1 MSLYYEPD
9 PANENDPP
17 LLPPILTPIPVVNG
31 IDVFAKAIAVA
42 GKSETGT
49 VLYSE
54 NPEYVEVAII
64 LSPEIPK
71 IKCNQML
78 YIMMVASG
86 DAIGA
91 LAPPE
96 VAVTYAFPGFIFLNR
111 GEAGL
116 VRVEIA
122 PSNDDQSIPD
132 WMVVGLK
139 LRLNNNIEI
148 NENEINADVT
158 SLADEGGGYVSRTR
172 AIESLSRHFL
182 AWISQWEDEGFK
194 PVTEV
199 WNKRREETKVVT
211 LKSGQEVSWVGLD
224 ENGLAIVKSNAQ
236 EVFLSPIDIIEQF
249 GDIDLT

>member
-17 LLPPILTPIPVVNG
+17 LLPPILTPIPVVKNV
-31 IDVFAKAIAVA
+31 DVFAKAIAVA

-64 LSPEIPK
+64 LSPEVPK

-116 VRVEIA
+116 VKIEVA
-122 PSNDDQSIPD
+122 PSSDDQSIPD

-148 NENEINADVT
+148 NEKEIQEDIT

-199 WNKRREETKVVT
+199 WNKRREETKVIT
-211 LKSGQEVSWVGLD
+211 LKNDQQVSWVGLD
-224 ENGLAIVKSNAQ
+224 ENGLAVVKLNTK
-236 EVFLSPIDIIEQF
+236 ELFLSPIDISEQF
-249 GDIDLT
+249 GDIDLK

>member
-116 VRVEIA
+116 VKVEIA

-182 AWISQWEDEGFK
+182 AWVSQWEDEGFK

-199 WNKRREETKVVT
+199 WNKRREQTKVVT

-236 EVFLSPIDIIEQF
+236 ELFLSPIDIIEQF

>member
-9 PANENDPP
+9 PANDNDPP
-17 LLPPILTPIPVVNG
+17 LLPPILTPIPVVKNV
-31 IDVFAKAIAVA
+31 DVFAKAIAVA

-64 LSPEIPK
+64 LSPEVPK

-116 VRVEIA
+116 VKIEVA

-148 NENEINADVT
+148 NENEIHADIT

-199 WNKRREETKVVT
+199 WNKRREETKVIT
-211 LKSGQEVSWVGLD
+211 LKNDKQVSWVGLD
-224 ENGLAIVKSNAQ
+224 ENGLAIVKLNAK
-236 EVFLSPIDIIEQF
+236 ELFLSPIDISEQF
-249 GDIDLT
+249 GDIDVK

>member
-116 VRVEIA
+116 VKVEIA

>member
-9 PANENDPP
+9 PANENDQP

-78 YIMMVASG
+78 NIMMVASG

-116 VRVEIA
+116 VKVEIA

-182 AWISQWEDEGFK
+182 AWVSQWEDEGFK

-236 EVFLSPIDIIEQF
+236 ELFLSPIDIIEQF

>member
-116 VRVEIA
+116 VKVEIA
-122 PSNDDQSIPD
+122 PTNDDQSIPD

-182 AWISQWEDEGFK
+182 AWVSQWEDEGFK

>member
-116 VRVEIA
+116 VKVEIA

-182 AWISQWEDEGFK
+182 AWVSQWEDEGFK

-236 EVFLSPIDIIEQF
+236 ELFLSPIDIIEQF

>member
-17 LLPPILTPIPVVNG
+17 LLPPILTPIPVVDG

-64 LSPEIPK
+64 LSPEVPK
-71 IKCNQML
+71 LKCNQML

-116 VRVEIA
+116 VKVEVA

-139 LRLNNNIEI
+139 LRLNNNVEI
-148 NENEINADVT
+148 NENEINADIT

-199 WNKRREETKVVT
+199 WNKRREETKIIT
-211 LKSGQEVSWVGLD
+211 LKNGQEVSWVGLD
-224 ENGLAIVKSNAQ
+224 ENGLAIVKSIAK
-236 EVFLSPIDIIEQF
+236 ELFLSPIDISEQF

>member
-116 VRVEIA
+116 VKVEVA

-182 AWISQWEDEGFK
+182 AWVSQWEDEGFK

>member
-1 MSLYYEPD
+1 
-9 PANENDPP
+9 
-17 LLPPILTPIPVVNG
+17 VVNG

-116 VRVEIA
+116 VKVEIA

-182 AWISQWEDEGFK
+182 AWVSQWEDEGFK

>member
-17 LLPPILTPIPVVNG
+17 LLPPILTPIPVVK
-31 IDVFAKAIAVA
+31 DVEVFAKAIAVA

-64 LSPEIPK
+64 LSPEVPK

-78 YIMMVASG
+78 YILMVAAG

-111 GEAGL
+111 GEAGF
-116 VRVEIA
+116 VKIEVA
-122 PSNDDQSIPD
+122 PSTDDKSIPD

-139 LRLNNNIEI
+139 LRLNNNIEAI
-148 NENEINADVT
+148 GFNFAQYIDEISDN
-158 SLADEGGGYVSRTR
+158 
-172 AIESLSRHFL
+172 
-182 AWISQWEDEGFK
+182 
-194 PVTEV
+194 
-199 WNKRREETKVVT
+199 
-211 LKSGQEVSWVGLD
+211 
-224 ENGLAIVKSNAQ
+224 
-236 EVFLSPIDIIEQF
+236 IDIAYNIKINNFRGKQSLQLF
-249 GDIDLT
+249 IVDIMLH

>member
-116 VRVEIA
+116 VKVEIA

-182 AWISQWEDEGFK
+182 AWVSQWEDEGFK

-236 EVFLSPIDIIEQF
+236 ELFLSPLDISEQF

>member
-17 LLPPILTPIPVVNG
+17 LLPPILTPIPVVKNV
-31 IDVFAKAIAVA
+31 DVFAKAIAVA

-64 LSPEIPK
+64 LSPEVPK

-116 VRVEIA
+116 VKIEVA

-148 NENEINADVT
+148 NENEIHADIT

-199 WNKRREETKVVT
+199 WNKRREETKVIT
-211 LKSGQEVSWVGLD
+211 LKNDQQVSWVGLD
-224 ENGLAIVKSNAQ
+224 ENGLAIVKSNAK
-236 EVFLSPIDIIEQF
+236 ELFLSPIDISEQF

>member
-116 VRVEIA
+116 VKVEVA

-139 LRLNNNIEI
+139 LRLNNNVEI
-148 NENEINADVT
+148 NENEINADIT

-199 WNKRREETKVVT
+199 WNKRREETKIIT
-211 LKSGQEVSWVGLD
+211 LKNDKQVSWVGLD
-224 ENGLAIVKSNAQ
+224 ENGLAIVKSNAK
-236 EVFLSPIDIIEQF
+236 ELFLSPIDISEQF

>member
-1 MSLYYEPD
+1 
-9 PANENDPP
+9 
-17 LLPPILTPIPVVNG
+17 VVNG

-116 VRVEIA
+116 VKVEIA

-182 AWISQWEDEGFK
+182 AWVSQWEDEGFK

-236 EVFLSPIDIIEQF
+236 ELFLSPIDIIEQF

>member
-31 IDVFAKAIAVA
+31 IDVFSKAIAVA

-116 VRVEIA
+116 VKVEIA

-182 AWISQWEDEGFK
+182 AWVSQWEDEGFK

>member
-17 LLPPILTPIPVVNG
+17 LLPPILTPIPVVKNV
-31 IDVFAKAIAVA
+31 DVFAKAIAVA

-64 LSPEIPK
+64 LSPEVPK

-116 VRVEIA
+116 VKIEVA

-148 NENEINADVT
+148 NENEIHADIT

-194 PVTEV
+194 PVNEV
-199 WNKRREETKVVT
+199 WNKRREETKVIT
-211 LKSGQEVSWVGLD
+211 LKNNKQVSWVGLD
-224 ENGLAIVKSNAQ
+224 ENGLAIVKLNAK
-236 EVFLSPIDIIEQF
+236 ELFLSPIDISEQF
-249 GDIDLT
+249 GDIDLK

>member
-116 VRVEIA
+116 VKVEIA

-182 AWISQWEDEGFK
+182 AWVSQWEDEGFK

-211 LKSGQEVSWVGLD
+211 LKSGKEVSWVGLD

-236 EVFLSPIDIIEQF
+236 ELFLSPVDISEQF

>member
-96 VAVTYAFPGFIFLNR
+96 VAVTYAFPGFIFFKQR
-111 GEAGL
+111 GGWF
-116 VRVEIA
+116 
-122 PSNDDQSIPD
+122 S
-132 WMVVGLK
+132 
-139 LRLNNNIEI
+139 
-148 NENEINADVT
+148 
-158 SLADEGGGYVSRTR
+158 
-172 AIESLSRHFL
+172 
-182 AWISQWEDEGFK
+182 
-194 PVTEV
+194 
-199 WNKRREETKVVT
+199 
-211 LKSGQEVSWVGLD
+211 
-224 ENGLAIVKSNAQ
+224 
-236 EVFLSPIDIIEQF
+236 
-249 GDIDLT
+249 

>member
-111 GEAGL
+111 GAAGL
-116 VRVEIA
+116 VKVEIA

-182 AWISQWEDEGFK
+182 AWVSQWEDEGFK

>member
-17 LLPPILTPIPVVNG
+17 LLPPILTPIPVVKNV
-31 IDVFAKAIAVA
+31 DVFAKAIAVA

-64 LSPEIPK
+64 LSPEVPK

-116 VRVEIA
+116 VKIEVA

-148 NENEINADVT
+148 NQNEINPDIT

-199 WNKRREETKVVT
+199 WNKRREETKVIT
-211 LKSGQEVSWVGLD
+211 LKNDQQVSWVGLD
-224 ENGLAIVKSNAQ
+224 ENGLAIVKSNAK
-236 EVFLSPIDIIEQF
+236 ELFLSPIDISEQF
-249 GDIDLT
+249 GDFDLK

>member
-17 LLPPILTPIPVVNG
+17 LLPPILTPIPVVKNV
-31 IDVFAKAIAVA
+31 DVFAKAIAVA

-64 LSPEIPK
+64 LSPEVPK

-116 VRVEIA
+116 VKIEVA

-148 NENEINADVT
+148 NENEIHPDIT

-199 WNKRREETKVVT
+199 WNKRREETKVIT
-211 LKSGQEVSWVGLD
+211 LKNDRQVSWVGLD
-224 ENGLAIVKSNAQ
+224 ENGLAIVKSNAK
-236 EVFLSPIDIIEQF
+236 ELFLSPIDISEQF
-249 GDIDLT
+249 GDFDLK

>member
-17 LLPPILTPIPVVNG
+17 LLPPILTQIPVVNG

-116 VRVEIA
+116 VKVEIA
-122 PSNDDQSIPD
+122 PTNDDQSIPD

-182 AWISQWEDEGFK
+182 AWVSQWEDEGFK

-236 EVFLSPIDIIEQF
+236 ELFLSPIDIIEQF

>member
-17 LLPPILTPIPVVNG
+17 LLPPILTPIPVVDG

-54 NPEYVEVAII
+54 NPEYVEVSII
-64 LSPEIPK
+64 LSPEVSK
-71 IKCNQML
+71 LKCNQML

-116 VRVEIA
+116 VKVEVA

-139 LRLNNNIEI
+139 LRLNNNVEI
-148 NENEINADVT
+148 NENEINADIT

-199 WNKRREETKVVT
+199 WNKRREETKVIT
-211 LKSGQEVSWVGLD
+211 LKNGQEVSWIGLD
-224 ENGLAIVKSNAQ
+224 ENGLAIVKSNAK
-236 EVFLSPIDIIEQF
+236 ELFLSPINISEQF
-249 GDIDLT
+249 GDVDLT

>member
-116 VRVEIA
+116 VKVEIA
-122 PSNDDQSIPD
+122 PSNDDQSVPD

-182 AWISQWEDEGFK
+182 AWVSQWEDEGFK

-236 EVFLSPIDIIEQF
+236 ELFLSPVDIIEQF

>member
-111 GEAGL
+111 VEAGL
-116 VRVEIA
+116 VKVEIA

-182 AWISQWEDEGFK
+182 AWVSQWEDEGFK

-236 EVFLSPIDIIEQF
+236 ELFLSPIDIIEQF

>member
-17 LLPPILTPIPVVNG
+17 LLPPILTPIPVVKNV
-31 IDVFAKAIAVA
+31 DVFAKAIAVA

-64 LSPEIPK
+64 LSPEVPK

-116 VRVEIA
+116 VKIEVA

-148 NENEINADVT
+148 NENEIHADIT

-199 WNKRREETKVVT
+199 WNKRREETKVIT
-211 LKSGQEVSWVGLD
+211 LKNDQQVSWVGLD
-224 ENGLAIVKSNAQ
+224 ENGLAIVKSNAK
-236 EVFLSPIDIIEQF
+236 ELFLSPIDISEQF
-249 GDIDLT
+249 GDFDLK

>member
-116 VRVEIA
+116 VKVEIA

-148 NENEINADVT
+148 NENEINADIT

-182 AWISQWEDEGFK
+182 AWVSQWEDEGFK

-199 WNKRREETKVVT
+199 WNKRREETKVIT
-211 LKSGQEVSWVGLD
+211 LKNDQEVSWVGLD

>member
-116 VRVEIA
+116 VKVEIA

-139 LRLNNNIEI
+139 LRLNNDIEI

-182 AWISQWEDEGFK
+182 AWVSQWEDEGFK

-236 EVFLSPIDIIEQF
+236 ELFLSPIDIIEQF

>member
-116 VRVEIA
+116 VKVEIA

-182 AWISQWEDEGFK
+182 AWVSQWEDEGFK

-211 LKSGQEVSWVGLD
+211 LKSGQEVAWVGLD

>member
-116 VRVEIA
+116 VKVEIA

-132 WMVVGLK
+132 WMVVGMK

-182 AWISQWEDEGFK
+182 AWVSQWEDEGFK

-236 EVFLSPIDIIEQF
+236 ELFLSPIDIIEQF

>member
-17 LLPPILTPIPVVNG
+17 LLPPILTPIPVVKD
-31 IDVFAKAIAVA
+31 IDVFAKAMAVA

-64 LSPEIPK
+64 LSPEVPK

-116 VRVEIA
+116 VKIEIA

-148 NENEINADVT
+148 NEDEINADIT

-199 WNKRREETKVVT
+199 WNKRREETKVIT
-211 LKSGQEVSWVGLD
+211 LKNNQQVSWVGLD
-224 ENGLAIVKSNAQ
+224 ENGLAIVKSNAK
-236 EVFLSPIDIIEQF
+236 ELFLSPVDISEQF
-249 GDIDLT
+249 GDIDLR

>member
-17 LLPPILTPIPVVNG
+17 LLPPILTPIPVVKNV
-31 IDVFAKAIAVA
+31 DVFAKAIAVA

-64 LSPEIPK
+64 LSPEVPK

-116 VRVEIA
+116 VKIEVA

-148 NENEINADVT
+148 NENEIHEDIT

-199 WNKRREETKVVT
+199 WNKRREETKVIT
-211 LKSGQEVSWVGLD
+211 LKNDQQVSWVGLD
-224 ENGLAIVKSNAQ
+224 ENGLAIVKSNAK
-236 EVFLSPIDIIEQF
+236 ELFLSPIDISEQF
-249 GDIDLT
+249 GDFDLK

>member
-17 LLPPILTPIPVVNG
+17 LLPPILTPIPVVDG

-64 LSPEIPK
+64 LSPEVPK
-71 IKCNQML
+71 LKCNQML

-116 VRVEIA
+116 VKVEVA

-139 LRLNNNIEI
+139 LRLNNNVEI
-148 NENEINADVT
+148 NENEINADIT

-194 PVTEV
+194 PVNEV
-199 WNKRREETKVVT
+199 WNKRREETKVIT
-211 LKSGQEVSWVGLD
+211 LKNDKQVSWVGLD
-224 ENGLAIVKSNAQ
+224 ENGLAIVKLNAK
-236 EVFLSPIDIIEQF
+236 ELFLSPIDISEQF
-249 GDIDLT
+249 GDIDLK

>member
-17 LLPPILTPIPVVNG
+17 LLPPILTPIPVVKG

-64 LSPEIPK
+64 LSPEVPK

-116 VRVEIA
+116 VKVEVA

-148 NENEINADVT
+148 NENEINADIT

-182 AWISQWEDEGFK
+182 AWVSQWEDEGFK

-199 WNKRREETKVVT
+199 WNKRREETKVIT
-211 LKSGQEVSWVGLD
+211 LKNGQEVSWVGLD
-224 ENGLAIVKSNAQ
+224 ENGLAIVKSNAK
-236 EVFLSPIDIIEQF
+236 ELFLSPIDISEQF